1 MLRCISYFLI
11 CCDKNKVWKHKTE
24 DYYSTEIDGT
34 ISATHVILEAHDLGL
49 GSVVVRSFE
58 TEKIKEAFGIPAVA
72 LLPIGYPKEGTKPS
86 KLHFKKND
94 IKEFAEYL

>member
-1 MLRCISYFLI
+1 MI
-11 CCDKNKVWKHKTE
+11 KNKVWKHKTE

-58 TEKIKEAFGIPAVA
+58 TEKIKEAFGIPENMIPVA
-72 LLPIGYPKEGTKPS
+72 LLPIGYPNEGTKPS
-86 KLHFKKND
+86 KLHLKKND